1 MANATA
7 ALQAQLSTRTG
18 KVRYTVSFGNS
29 DFWGRTII
37 LTGRRGARYESIVN
51 VHDGLHRFIEAPVSK
66 LVLRVDGDT
75 VALRGE

>member
-18 KVRYTVSFGNS
+18 KARYTVSFGES
-29 DFWGRTII
+29 AWGRTVV
-37 LTGRRGARYESIVN
+37 LTGNRGARYESIIN
-51 VHDGLHRFIEAPVSK
+51 KHDGLHRFIDAPVSK